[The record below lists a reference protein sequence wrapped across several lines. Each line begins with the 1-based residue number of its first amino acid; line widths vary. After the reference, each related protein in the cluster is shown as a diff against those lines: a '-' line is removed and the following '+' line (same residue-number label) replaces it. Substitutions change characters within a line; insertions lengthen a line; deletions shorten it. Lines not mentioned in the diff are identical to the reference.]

1 MEDMPDVTA
10 TSPTATWKMTTLDA
24 GDVGAEATF
33 WAGLLG
39 WEVAHQQGEYA
50 MLTGPTGTPALGI
63 GLVVDHQPPS
73 WPDEG
78 GRKQFHLDL
87 ACDDIVAT
95 EAHALGL
102 GATLADPQPG
112 ETWRVLISPAGHPFC
127 LTDAANW

>member
-1 MEDMPDVTA
+1 MTDAAVTPPIA
-10 TSPTATWKMTTLDA
+10 SLRMTTLDA
-24 GDVGAEATF
+24 ADVGAEATF

-39 WEVAHQQGEYA
+39 WEVAHQQEEYA
-50 MLTGPTGTPALGI
+50 MLTGPSGSPALGI
-63 GLVVDHQPPS
+63 GLVADHQPPS

-87 ACDDIVAT
+87 ACGDIAAT
-95 EAHALGL
+95 EAYAIGL

-112 ETWRVLISPAGHPFC
+112 ETWRVLVSPAGHPFC

>member
-1 MEDMPDVTA
+1 MTDTA
-10 TSPTATWKMTTLDA
+10 PTATLKMTTLDA
-24 GDVGAEATF
+24 GDVAAEASF

-39 WEVAHQQGEYA
+39 WEVAHLQEEYA
-50 MLTGPTGTPALGI
+50 MLTGPSGVPALGI
-63 GLVVDHQPPS
+63 GLVADHQPPT

-87 ACDDIVAT
+87 ACEDIPAT
-95 EAHALGL
+95 EDHARSL